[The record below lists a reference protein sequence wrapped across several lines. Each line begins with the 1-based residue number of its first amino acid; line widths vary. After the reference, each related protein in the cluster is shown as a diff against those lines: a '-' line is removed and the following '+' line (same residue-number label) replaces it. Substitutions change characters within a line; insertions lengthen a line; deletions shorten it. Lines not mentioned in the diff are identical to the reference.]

1 MVTEETLNNG
11 GEDENFKMA
20 NIHMV
25 VEDLKENIKEMR
37 KN

>member
-1 MVTEETLNNG
+1 MEV
-11 GEDENFKMA
+11 EDENFKMA

-25 VEDLKENIKEMR
+25 EDLKGKHKEMR